1 MRDRVAVLVGVP
13 TEGWWMGTFH
23 ALAARILRRHA
34 EEVGLKPNFTILDTD
49 DQLRLVKQLLE
60 AENVDSKRWPARMLL
75 GVFDRWKDK
84 GLTPE
89 RPTPERSEEHTSEL
103 KPL

>member
-60 AENVDSKRWPARMLL
+60 AENVDSKSVPALMVL
-75 GVFDRWKDK
+75 GCFERCKDK
-84 GLTPE
+84 GLTPA
-89 RPTPERSEEHTSEL
+89 RL
-103 KPL
+103 KPAAGSTKTRREG